1 VTAALAALVAMRRVM
16 RMQAMAVRVALA
28 AAVLMAQ
35 MDLTL
40 ATRVRPAAAAAMV
53 AQAVV
58 AATPMGAVT
67 ATAEPGVTPA

>member
-1 VTAALAALVAMRRVM
+1 MRRVLQ
-16 RMQAMAVRVALA
+16 MQAMAARVALA

-53 AQAVV
+53 APAVV